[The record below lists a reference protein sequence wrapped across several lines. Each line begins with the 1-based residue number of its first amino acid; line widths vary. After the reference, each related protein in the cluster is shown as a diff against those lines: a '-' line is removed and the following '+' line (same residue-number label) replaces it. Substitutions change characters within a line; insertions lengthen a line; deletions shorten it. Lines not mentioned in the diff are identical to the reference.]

1 MSRSYSSPRRSS
13 LKSSPIIA
21 FLLVASFGILF
32 AGCRGP
38 EDAEDSF
45 SFTQD
50 DIARYRDLANDGGS
64 SSASG
69 SKASSAASLQPIAG
83 SSGSLSTSNI
93 QLDLSMVPT
102 YAAMRKGASSAQG
115 SAYQVTNS
123 FLNVRSEPRTTAELL
138 VRLEVGAS
146 VDVLE
151 FLNGEWAKVRLSDG
165 REGFAAHRYLSRVTT
180 DERLAL
186 EKKEFDNM
194 YYVSFGFVNM
204 RKEPNQS
211 SDKIGEIPGDTL
223 LRPISIENTWARVQ
237 HGGNEGYVSMS
248 YLTPFVPSFIVRQDT
263 YQLPVLHYRLTNE
276 QTKELLETM
285 KAHVAALKREG
296 YATQTLREFRDLL
309 LTQQG
314 KDVRLNPKTV
324 VVAVSGVTRDNFRAV
339 SDALNQSAITATV
352 FLETQDV
359 GLSGITEKNIMTLLA
374 NGFDIQSATHTGDDL
389 RTLTNTQVE
398 LELKQ
403 SRKLLE
409 DLIKKPVFAVLYPQ
423 GGTNDRVAQ
432 MAGEAGYLF
441 ALTEGGKNSFTRAEL
456 LRIPAMVVFAS
467 TSETDLLKFVG
478 GEE

>member
-1 MSRSYSSPRRSS
+1 M
-13 LKSSPIIA
+13 

-50 DIARYRDLANDGGS
+50 DIARYRQLADDTP

-69 SKASSAASLQPIAG
+69 TTSSSSASLQPIAS
-83 SSGSLSTSNI
+83 SSGSVSTSTI
-93 QLDLSMVPT
+93 QLDLSMAPT
-102 YAAMRKGASSAQG
+102 YTAMRKGASSAQG

-123 FLNVRSEPRTTAELL
+123 FLNVRTEPRTAATLL

-146 VDVLE
+146 IDVIE
-151 FLNGEWAKVRLSDG
+151 FLDGQWAKVRMSDG
-165 REGFAAHRYLSRVTT
+165 REGYAAHRYLSRVTT
-180 DERLAL
+180 EERLAL

-211 SDKIGEIPGDTL
+211 SDKMGEIPGDTI

-237 HGGNEGYVSMS
+237 HGGNEGYVSTS

-285 KAHVAALKREG
+285 KVHVAALKREG
-296 YATQTLREFRDLL
+296 YVIQTLREFRELL
-309 LTQQG
+309 LSQQT

-324 VVAVSGVTRDNFRAV
+324 IVALSGVTRENLRAV

-359 GLSGITEKNIMTLLA
+359 GLSGITEKNIMSMLA

-389 RTLTNTQVE
+389 RTLTNTQIE

-409 DLIKKPVFAVLYPQ
+409 DQLKKPVFAVLYPQ

-456 LRIPAMVVFAS
+456 LRIPAMVVFPGA
-467 TSETDLLKFVG
+467 TEEELLKFVG
-478 GEE
+478 GDE